1 MGTPQVGAQQDVH
14 PPSQVSHSPPL
25 TIVLSRNEFAFT
37 LQQLLRSLNSKPKVR
52 KLWQFS
58 MKTWRQTIFSG
69 HYHP

>member
-1 MGTPQVGAQQDVH
+1 MYAWHVAWGQQR
-14 PPSQVSHSPPL
+14 
-25 TIVLSRNEFAFT
+25 RNEFAFT

>member
-1 MGTPQVGAQQDVH
+1 M
-14 PPSQVSHSPPL
+14 
-25 TIVLSRNEFAFT
+25 SRNEFAFT